1 MGSFIRATGI
11 STDPSVVGSIAHAA
25 VAAKNCL
32 ASAEIGAEQ
41 IDLLINVGVYRDAN
55 MCEPSIAALV
65 QKEVGINPDYVLF
78 PTHKPA
84 LSFDLMNGACGM
96 LSAVQVASSFL
107 QMGKADHVLIVS
119 SDSHP
124 SMRTVPGFPYA
135 ALGAAMLLGR
145 SDAGRGFGP
154 LRSRDGAPGYVGV
167 EGFADLGAATG
178 TDGRDGVTVRSEP
191 DYAERLL
198 DLATAAAKEY
208 AADEGLNLRNT
219 LLVTSRPTPDF
230 GIQLARRL
238 SLHDDSAFC
247 PLALDGDPHTSA
259 LTYAYH
265 EAAARGAISR
275 YEQVLFVAAG
285 AGLTTVC
292 ASYRN

>member
-1 MGSFIRATGI
+1 MGTFIRSTGI
-11 STDPSVVGSIAHAA
+11 SVDPSVVGSIAHAA
-25 VAAKNCL
+25 TAAKNCL
-32 ASAEIGAEQ
+32 AAAEINPEQ
-41 IDLLINVGVYRDAN
+41 VDLLINVGIYRDAN
-55 MCEPSIAALV
+55 MVEPSIAALV
-65 QKEVGINPDYVLF
+65 QKEVGINPDYVLY
-78 PTHKPA
+78 PSHKPA

-107 QMGKADHVLIVS
+107 QTGKADHVLIVS

-124 SMRTVPGFPYA
+124 STRAVPGFPYA

-145 SDAGRGFGP
+145 SSADRGFGP
-154 LRSRDGAPGYVGV
+154 LRSRDGADGYVGA
-167 EGFADLGAATG
+167 EGFLDIGTAM
-178 TDGRDGVTVRSEP
+178 TDGRNAITFRSEP

-198 DLATAAAKEY
+198 DLATTAAKDY
-208 AADEGLNLRNT
+208 AAEHGLELRNT

-230 GIQLARRL
+230 GTQLARRL

-247 PLALDGDPHTSA
+247 PIALDGDPHTSA

-265 EAAARGAISR
+265 EAAARGAMSR
-275 YEQVLFVAAG
+275 YEHLLFVAAG